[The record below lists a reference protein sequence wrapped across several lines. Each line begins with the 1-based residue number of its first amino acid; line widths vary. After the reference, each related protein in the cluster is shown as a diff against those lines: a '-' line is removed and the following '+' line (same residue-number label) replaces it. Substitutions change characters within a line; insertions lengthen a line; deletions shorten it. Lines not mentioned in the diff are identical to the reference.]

1 MAFGVKKP
9 GFITNTL
16 SKVENGA
23 RSTVTAPS
31 ASSRLKNL
39 ASAVQGGA
47 KIIGSTRSG
56 GIVRTRSAAEIAAA
70 SKNSF
75 SSGSSNKR
83 NRRRNNPVNNVVD
96 ARHIKSNNGGA
107 QGQIICSLINK
118 TSRDRDDKNNT
129 LSEWLKRKLET
140 NDQEFLRDLNQGVL
154 RLPQGGVIG
163 IRKNKQLYTT
173 DTRTRAVS
181 GGFGGGSAGGGTG
194 RAGIASSGG
203 TIGLPTPDNLV
214 ENMRLNYSSRAQPV
228 FAAIQNALQNGI
240 RAGARGVIGADKGGT
255 TIEETIATIQK
266 EAASVFSE
274 IDKDFTERN
283 ALNNLIRMGNMV
295 GDRGVNDATSFNNT
309 MLQQFEG
316 VQPRTFSFQWKLYAA
331 NAGESASIFQ
341 IIDLLKQA
349 SHPLVVNPS
358 LDIIEYPM
366 TLKNFQIRSPNG
378 VIIFPIFESV
388 ISGITVD
395 YSASGAPYFFK
406 GGAPTSIS
414 LNLTITEIRSLTRED
429 WTGGSSTSSPA
440 PADGSVIGGG
450 AGGPTA

>member
-1 MAFGVKKP
+1 MAFIVRRPDAFRDGPINNGFGNEFDAQDPRSRRLTAATRP
-9 GFITNTL
+9 G
-16 SKVENGA
+16 A
-23 RSTVTAPS
+23 
-31 ASSRLKNL
+31 
-39 ASAVQGGA
+39 GGR
-47 KIIGSTRSG
+47 IIGKTSSG
-56 GIVRTRSAAEIAAA
+56 GFVRTRSDAEKAADR
-70 SKNSF
+70 KKSF
-75 SSGSSNKR
+75 SSGSSNKK

-107 QGQIICSLINK
+107 QGQIIASLVNR
-118 TSRDRDDKNNT
+118 TTRDRDDKNNT
-129 LSEWLKRKLET
+129 LSEWLKRQLET

-181 GGFGGGSAGGGTG
+181 GGFGGGGGSAGGASG
-194 RAGIASSGG
+194 RSGIASSGG

-266 EAASVFSE
+266 EAGSVFSE

-331 NAGESASIFQ
+331 NAGESASIFR
-341 IIDLLKQA
+341 IIALLKAA

-378 VIIFPIFESV
+378 IIIFPIFESV

-429 WTGGSSTSSPA
+429 WTGGSSSSSA